1 MDKTKMI
8 MFKNLDA
15 FIRKNRFYFKEKLI
29 GSRCG
34 YDFHFWL
41 TFMPSGK
48 AHIGIREFVRNRES
62 LIFDTLKE
70 EKVTER
76 KYHGT

>member
-1 MDKTKMI
+1 
-8 MFKNLDA
+8 
-15 FIRKNRFYFKEKLI
+15 
-29 GSRCG
+29 
-34 YDFHFWL
+34 
-41 TFMPSGK
+41 MPSGK

-76 KYHGT
+76 KYHGTQLLREKSCDFRDFFFPRHFVS

>member
-1 MDKTKMI
+1 
-8 MFKNLDA
+8 
-15 FIRKNRFYFKEKLI
+15 
-29 GSRCG
+29 
-34 YDFHFWL
+34 
-41 TFMPSGK
+41 MPSGK